1 MTNGNRSSEDGSI
14 YYKGNFYNSKVTDY
28 SKVMGN
34 WSGRF
39 WTSKLNDSKIIM
51 LGTNNQLYRGEE
63 DPTSY
68 HGVLLVI
75 IVDYDKYRPE
85 GY

>member
-1 MTNGNRSSEDGSI
+1 MTEGTRSTDDGSI
-14 YYKGNFYNSKVTDY
+14 YYKGQFYNSKVTDY

-34 WSGRF
+34 WGRDH
-39 WTSKLNDSKIIM
+39 WTSGLNNSGSIT
-51 LGTNNQLYRGEE
+51 LGTNSQLYRGEE
-63 DPTSY
+63 DPASY